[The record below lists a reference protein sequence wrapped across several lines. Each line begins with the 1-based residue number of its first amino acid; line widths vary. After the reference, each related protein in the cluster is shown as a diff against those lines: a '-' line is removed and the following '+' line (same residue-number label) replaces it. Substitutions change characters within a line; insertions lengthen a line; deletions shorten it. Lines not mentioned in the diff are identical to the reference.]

1 MHLILSIFRCLQSR
15 MLTNAFNVFF
25 VNINF
30 GVDYVFQSFHAFTT
44 IECNFLCQYISKAL
58 LRQTQF
64 KHKPGIFT
72 ISRCTNTFFY
82 KLLTRTRYWKQAD
95 SYCCIKKNCDSRIF
109 LYTLEIQ
116 KILNWVNLD
125 ELDNMDACIN

>member
-72 ISRCTNTFFY
+72 ISRCTSTFF
-82 KLLTRTRYWKQAD
+82 LQTAD
-95 SYCCIKKNCDSRIF
+95 SYTLLKTSRFLLLHLKKQNCDSRIS
-109 LYTLEIQ
+109 LYTLGI
-116 KILNWVNLD
+116 
-125 ELDNMDACIN
+125 

>member
-72 ISRCTNTFFY
+72 ISRCTSTFF
-82 KLLTRTRYWKQAD
+82 LQTAD
-95 SYCCIKKNCDSRIF
+95 SYTLLKTSRFLLLHLKKQNCDSRIF
-109 LYTLEIQ
+109 LYTLELQ

-125 ELDNMDACIN
+125 ELDRP